1 MASSMITFIILGLWT
16 TIVVLSSASTIIGT
30 KLSLELEAQALLESG
45 WWSSYNN
52 LISNRCNWPGISCNN
67 DGSITDIYPPP
78 NIVKVGVKFGKMNF
92 SSFPNLVHLNLND
105 HGLNGSIP
113 PEIVTLSKLK
123 NLYLNWNY
131 LTGELPSLENLS
143 QLAELDFSHNEISG
157 SISQELGNL
166 KSLVLLRLSWNNL
179 TRSIPSALGFLSN
192 LTHLEMRS
200 NQFYNYIPPE
210 IGELKNLITLDLSN
224 NKLVGLIPSTLGK
237 LTNLTT
243 LNLSNNKLVGS
254 IPSTLRRLTMLTS
267 LDISNNMPVGSISST
282 LSQLIFL
289 ETLNLS
295 NNILKGP
302 IPQKIGNL
310 RALYSLDV
318 SKNKLNGPIPFQ
330 IGYLRKLISLDLSK
344 NQLNGSIPSQIGY
357 LRRLISFNLSHNF
370 ISGEIPLPLRNL
382 SHLDNWD
389 LSYNKLSGIA
399 PIFLTSFPDIHKN
412 YIGHNCYKIYSKSL
426 VGNKDLSPYTC
437 SLITR
442 RKRILNH
449 LKIFLPLTVFPA
461 FLIYGHLLFSRSNL
475 KSNNGMQES
484 KTGNLFSILNYDG
497 RITYEDIIKVIEDF
511 NTRYCIG
518 IGGHGSVYKAE
529 LPSGKTVALKKLHR
543 LNAEDPNFDKSFM
556 NEIKFLSEV
565 CHRNIVKL
573 HGFCVHQRSMFLIY
587 EYMERGSLRSVLT
600 KDVEA
605 IELDWSKRV
614 DLIHGIAHA
623 LSYLHNDCSL
633 PIVHRDLSSH
643 NILIN
648 SNLEAFV
655 ADFGAA
661 RMLDLDS
668 SNQTILAGTYG
679 YVAPELANTTTI
691 TKKCDVYS
699 FGVLAL
705 EVLMGRHPQELL
717 SLFPSNSLLQ
727 NIMLND
733 ILDPRLSPPTSHLDT
748 QKIVLVAT
756 IAFACLPM
764 EPKSRPTMK
773 QVSHE
778 FLCCQRSLAK
788 PLGEI
793 SLLQLVASEMDVEK
807 ELCN

>member
-1 MASSMITFIILGLWT
+1 MASSLITFIILGLWR
-16 TIVVLSSASTIIGT
+16 TIIVLSSASTIIGT
-30 KLSLELEAQALLESG
+30 KLSLDLEAKALLESG
-45 WWSSYNN
+45 WWSSYSN
-52 LISNRCNWPGISCNN
+52 LISNRCNWTGISCNN

-113 PEIVTLSKLK
+113 PEIAALSKLK

-131 LTGELPSLENLS
+131 LTGELPSLGNLS
-143 QLAELDFSHNEISG
+143 QLEELDFSYNEISG
-157 SISQELGNL
+157 SISQDLGNL
-166 KSLVLLRLSWNNL
+166 KNLVLLRLCWNNL
-179 TRSIPSALGFLSN
+179 TGSIPSALGLLSN
-192 LTHLEMRS
+192 LTHLDMRS

-224 NKLVGLIPSTLGK
+224 NKLVGVIPSTLGK
-237 LTNLTT
+237 LTNMTT
-243 LNLSNNKLVGS
+243 LDLSNNKLVGS
-254 IPSTLRRLTMLTS
+254 FPSTLGRLTKLTS
-267 LDISNNMPVGSISST
+267 LDISNNMLVGSISST
-282 LSQLIFL
+282 LSQLIML

-295 NNILKGP
+295 NNTLTGPISFISPTVLRYLDLSNNMLVGSIPSSLPLSLNVLHLQSNLLEGP
-302 IPQKIGNL
+302 IPQEIGNL
-310 RALYSLDV
+310 RALYSLDL
-318 SKNKLNGPIPFQ
+318 SKNKLNGPIP
-330 IGYLRKLISLDLSK
+330 
-344 NQLNGSIPSQIGY
+344 SQIGY
-357 LRRLISFNLSHNF
+357 LGRLISFNLSHNF
-370 ISGEIPLPLRNL
+370 ISGEIPLPLQNL
-382 SHLDNWD
+382 SHVNNWD

-399 PIFLTSFPDIHKN
+399 PFF
-412 YIGHNCYKIYSKSL
+412 
-426 VGNKDLSPYTC
+426 
-437 SLITR
+437 
-442 RKRILNH
+442 
-449 LKIFLPLTVFPA
+449 
-461 FLIYGHLLFSRSNL
+461 L
-475 KSNNGMQES
+475 KSNNGMQIS
-484 KTGNLFSILNYDG
+484 KTGNLFSVLNYDG
-497 RITYEDIIKVIEDF
+497 RIAYEDIIKATEDF
-511 NTRYCIG
+511 NIRYCIG

-587 EYMERGSLRSVLT
+587 EYLERGSLCSVLT

-605 IELDWSKRV
+605 IELNWSKRV
-614 DLIHGIAHA
+614 DVVQGIAHA

-643 NILIN
+643 NILLN

-655 ADFGAA
+655 ADFGTA
-661 RMLDLDS
+661 RMLELDS

-679 YVAPELANTTTI
+679 YVAPELAYTMTVTE
-691 TKKCDVYS
+691 KCDVYS

-727 NIMLND
+727 NIMLSD
-733 ILDPRLSPPTSHLDT
+733 ILDPRLSAPTSHIDT

-756 IAFACLPM
+756 LAFACLPM

-773 QVSHE
+773 QVSNE
-778 FLCCQRSLAK
+778 FLYCQRSLAQ

-793 SLLQLVASEMDVEK
+793 SLLQLVAPKMDVER